1 MGQRSGCDDLAST
14 DRLGRHIRLAVR
26 RTRYNRAMLGMR
38 LEKKLVLVGSCILTL
53 GALGLAFAAGPS
65 REAQA
70 GPSTAKPVVARST
83 ATTVDTATARMLHQ
97 AKVAEAADAA
107 LSAFEV
113 AIKDYAAGTGSL
125 ETAAEWA
132 KRAHGAGK
140 SNDPDKDTI
149 DRLKRLEAIAKQ
161 RIASG
166 TSTAIDAHAARYHR
180 TRAEAEA
187 LR

>member
-1 MGQRSGCDDLAST
+1 
-14 DRLGRHIRLAVR
+14 
-26 RTRYNRAMLGMR
+26 MR
-38 LEKKLVLVGSCILTL
+38 LEKKLIVGCCILTL

-83 ATTVDTATARMLHQ
+83 ATTVDTATARMLRQ
-97 AKVAEAADAA
+97 AKVSEAADAA

-113 AIKDYAAGTGSL
+113 ALKEYAAGTGSL
-125 ETAAEWA
+125 EAAAEWA

-140 SNDPDKDTI
+140 SNDPDKDTV
-149 DRLKRLEAIAKQ
+149 DRMKRLEAIAKQ
-161 RIASG
+161 RAANG

-180 TRAEAEA
+180 TRAEADA
-187 LR
+187 L